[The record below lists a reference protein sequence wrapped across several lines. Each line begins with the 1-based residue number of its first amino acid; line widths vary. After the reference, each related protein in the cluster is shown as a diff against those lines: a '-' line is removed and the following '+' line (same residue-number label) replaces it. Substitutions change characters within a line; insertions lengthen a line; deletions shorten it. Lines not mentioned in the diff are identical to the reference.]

1 MFRFH
6 FKYFIISALLFITEV
21 FIALLNPNDFI
32 RYFLG
37 DVIVAILLYTS
48 VRAILNSNKKTTA
61 LAVYIFSISIEI
73 FQYFNGIALLGLEKN
88 TLARLIIGTTF
99 SWTDL
104 LAYTIGIG
112 IVISTE
118 KINLFRPHNLVDKK
132 NVRITF
138 LLK

>member
-21 FIALLNPNDFI
+21 LIALLNPNDFI

-37 DVIVAILLYTS
+37 DLIVVILIYTS
-48 VRAILNSNKKTTA
+48 IRAILNSNKKITA
-61 LAVYIFSISIEI
+61 LAVFIFSISIEI
-73 FQYFNGIALLGLEKN
+73 FQYFNGIWLLGLENN

-104 LAYTIGIG
+104 LAYSIGIG
-112 IVISTE
+112 IIISAE
-118 KINLFRPHNLVDKK
+118 KINLFRQHNLVDRKI
-132 NVRITF
+132 VG
-138 LLK
+138 